1 VTLPSLEKM
10 HASWEK
16 ARYKSFV
23 LALSAGMAKLDEYYQ
38 QSAESDVHIMAMGVY
53 PSSQLGDFLL
63 TLVS

>member
-16 ARYKSFV
+16 AASKTRYKSFV

-38 QSAESDVHIMAMGVY
+38 QSAESDMHIMAMAHGC
-53 PSSQLGDFLL
+53 
-63 TLVS
+63 VSFVTTW